1 MNISNSQVNRLR
13 HFVRAGLRSLF
24 RPEPQTAVEWA
35 DANYYLPKESAYQEG
50 RWETLPFQRAIMN
63 AMGSDYIREVNVVK
77 SARVGYSKMLLGVY
91 AYFIE
96 HKQRNTLIW
105 LPTDGDAENF
115 MKTHVEPTI
124 RDIPSLLALAP
135 WYGKKH
141 RDNTLTMK
149 RFSNGRGFWCLGGKA
164 AKNYREKSV
173 DVAGYDELAAF
184 DDDIEQEGSPTFLG
198 DKRIEGSVWPK
209 SIRGSTPKVRGTC
222 QIERA
227 ASESPHFMRFHVAC
241 PHCGEEQYLKFGD
254 KETPFGLKWTPD
266 DPSSVFYLCEHNA
279 CVIRQQ
285 ELDFTDARY
294 ICEKTGI
301 WTRDGILWFSSSGEE
316 IEPPDSVTFHIWT
329 AYRPFTT
336 WVQIVKDWMKTKGD
350 TGKRKTFVNTTLG
363 ETWEAKIGERP
374 DAEVMAERKEH
385 YSAPVP
391 DRVAYL
397 TAGIDSQLDRYEMR
411 VWGWGPGEESWLI
424 DRQIIMGR
432 HDDEQTLQR
441 VDEAINKTYTRR
453 NGAEMSVSR
462 ICWDIGGI
470 DPTIVYERSKKHGLF
485 RVIPIN
491 GKYTAQDATTAQKG
505 IVQLSSATNSTSET
519 LAATPKAVKA
529 ANDNA
534 NGRVPSA
541 RKVNGK
547 ALSADITLTP
557 KDIGTLN
564 STTMSFSGGAG
575 WFKLATVTMP
585 QASSVVSITLIG
597 GAGFNVGS
605 PQQAGI
611 SELVLRAGN
620 GNPKGITG
628 ALWQRTS
635 AGFTNFAWVNTSGDT
650 YDIYVAIGNYAT
662 GVNIQWD
669 YTSNASVT
677 IHTSPAYSANK
688 PEGLTDG
695 TVYSLYTPSEQ
706 FYPPGAPIP
715 WPSDTVPSGYA
726 LMQGQTFD
734 KSAYPKLAAAYPS
747 GVIPDMRGWT
757 IKGKP
762 ASGRAVLSQEQDGI
776 KSHTHSASASS
787 TDLGTKTTSSFD
799 YGTKSTNNTGAHTH
813 SLSGSTNAAGN
824 HSHRDGRRFNP
835 SVFKDTYQYG
845 YTSSGQNTWGV
856 QGSVGMS
863 TGWLANTSTDGNH
876 SHSLSGTAASAGA
889 HAHTVG
895 IGAHT
900 HSVAIGSH
908 GHTITVNAAG
918 NAENTVKNIAFN
930 YIVRLA

>member
-184 DDDIEQEGSPTFLG
+184 DEDIEQEGSPTFLG

-227 ASESPHFMRFHVAC
+227 ASESLHFMRFHVAC

-329 AYRPFTT
+329 AYSPFTT

-350 TGKRKTFVNTTLG
+350 KGMYGDVAIVVYSGQYVENGVKKNFLPDNTMVLGNTQARGLRTYGCIQDADAQREGINASARYPKNWVTTGDPAREFTM
-363 ETWEAKIGERP
+363 IQ
-374 DAEVMAERKEH
+374 
-385 YSAPVP
+385 SAPLMLLADP
-391 DRVAYL
+391 D
-397 TAGIDSQLDRYEMR
+397 EF
-411 VWGWGPGEESWLI
+411 
-424 DRQIIMGR
+424 
-432 HDDEQTLQR
+432 
-441 VDEAINKTYTRR
+441 
-453 NGAEMSVSR
+453 VS
-462 ICWDIGGI
+462 
-470 DPTIVYERSKKHGLF
+470 
-485 RVIPIN
+485 
-491 GKYTAQDATTAQKG
+491 
-505 IVQLSSATNSTSET
+505 VQLA
-519 LAATPKAVKA
+519 
-529 ANDNA
+529 
-534 NGRVPSA
+534 
-541 RKVNGK
+541 
-547 ALSADITLTP
+547 
-557 KDIGTLN
+557 
-564 STTMSFSGGAG
+564 
-575 WFKLATVTMP
+575 
-585 QASSVVSITLIG
+585 
-597 GAGFNVGS
+597 
-605 PQQAGI
+605 
-611 SELVLRAGN
+611 
-620 GNPKGITG
+620 
-628 ALWQRTS
+628 
-635 AGFTNFAWVNTSGDT
+635 
-650 YDIYVAIGNYAT
+650 
-662 GVNIQWD
+662 
-669 YTSNASVT
+669 
-677 IHTSPAYSANK
+677 
-688 PEGLTDG
+688 
-695 TVYSLYTPSEQ
+695 
-706 FYPPGAPIP
+706 
-715 WPSDTVPSGYA
+715 
-726 LMQGQTFD
+726 
-734 KSAYPKLAAAYPS
+734 
-747 GVIPDMRGWT
+747 
-757 IKGKP
+757 
-762 ASGRAVLSQEQDGI
+762 
-776 KSHTHSASASS
+776 
-787 TDLGTKTTSSFD
+787 
-799 YGTKSTNNTGAHTH
+799 
-813 SLSGSTNAAGN
+813 
-824 HSHRDGRRFNP
+824 
-835 SVFKDTYQYG
+835 
-845 YTSSGQNTWGV
+845 
-856 QGSVGMS
+856 
-863 TGWLANTSTDGNH
+863 
-876 SHSLSGTAASAGA
+876 
-889 HAHTVG
+889 
-895 IGAHT
+895 
-900 HSVAIGSH
+900 
-908 GHTITVNAAG
+908 
-918 NAENTVKNIAFN
+918 
-930 YIVRLA
+930 